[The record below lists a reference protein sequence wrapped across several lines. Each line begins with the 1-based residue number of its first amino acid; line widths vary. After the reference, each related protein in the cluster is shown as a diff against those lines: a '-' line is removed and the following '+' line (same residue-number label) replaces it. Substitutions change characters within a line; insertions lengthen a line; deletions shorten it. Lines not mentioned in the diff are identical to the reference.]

1 MEAIA
6 KRLWDD
12 EAGFVVSLELIL
24 IATIVVIGLIV
35 GLTTV
40 RNAVVQE
47 LSDVAGAVQDMNQ
60 SYTFNAV
67 ASAVGTTAGSDFSD
81 TRDYEDT
88 PEDPTGLSDNG
99 IVFTWIPRDEL

>member
-47 LSDVAGAVQDMNQ
+47 LSDVAGAAQDINQ
-60 SYTFNAV
+60 TYEFNSV
-67 ASAVGTTAGSDFSD
+67 ASAVGSTAGSDFSD
-81 TRDYEDT
+81 TRDYEDS
-88 PEDPTGLSDNG
+88 PEDPFGLSDNG
-99 IVFTWIPRDEL
+99 IIFDGLPSDEL